1 MSVAAQRFVDVGG
14 AVLCVESF
22 GDPAKPT
29 LLLVSGAAQSMDW
42 WDVELCCRLADA
54 GRQVIRYD
62 HRDTG
67 RSTTGTPGAP
77 AYDGWQL
84 GRDCANLID
93 ALAVGPVHL
102 VGISMGGGMG
112 QWIALRRPQLVA
124 GLTLV
129 ATTAAGGVEADPLP
143 GPSPEVRASFDA
155 PPPEPDWA
163 DVRSYADWLVASE
176 STFAGRIPL
185 DEPRLRALAAT
196 VHARSGDPAAANNH
210 WLVVG
215 GSDGAEEEPLDV
227 RRITAPTLVVHGADD
242 PVFPLPHGRALAAAI
257 PGATLLVV
265 PGMGHQVPP
274 PETWDLVV
282 PALLRHTDPAV

>member
-42 WDVELCCRLADA
+42 WAVELCCRLADA

-67 RSTTGTPGAP
+67 RSTTGRPGTP

-84 GRDCANLID
+84 GRDCATLID
-93 ALAVGPVHL
+93 TLAVGPVHF
-102 VGISMGGGMG
+102 VGISMGGGIG
-112 QWIALRRPQLVA
+112 QWIALRQPRLLA
-124 GLTLV
+124 GLTLIS
-129 ATTAAGGVEADPLP
+129 TTAAGGVDADPLP
-143 GPSPEVRASFDA
+143 GPSAEVRASFDT
-155 PPPEPDWA
+155 PPPEPDWSDA
-163 DVRSYADWLVASE
+163 GSYADWLVASE
-176 STFAGRIPL
+176 STFAGTIPL

-196 VHARSGDPAAANNH
+196 VHARSIDPAAANNH
-210 WLVVG
+210 WVVVG
-215 GSDGAEEEPLDV
+215 GSDETNEDPLDV
-227 RRITAPTLVVHGADD
+227 HRITTPTLVVHGSDD

-282 PALLRHTDPAV
+282 PALLRHTDAPV